1 MKFIVSF
8 AVSCGLALL
17 SALPSRADVVYQNV
31 LLRNVSELVADEDGL
46 QRFRRV
52 PSSVHSVLSE
62 QGKKMN
68 AGNTGVEI
76 RFVLEGD
83 KAIIRLGCEKAESTA
98 TCYVYYGDF
107 IADWPETE
115 KVVLGR
121 DTSLTI
127 RRSTRRDYLRRA
139 YQDCGGRFE
148 PDVVRI
154 VLPHGAIGIRSVEGD
169 VRPPTENEVP
179 RRVYLAYG
187 SSITHGSVATQQP
200 MSYASLVAA
209 QLGADI
215 RNLGFA
221 GSCRLEREMADYIAA
236 QPFDYASLE
245 MGINILNMD
254 PVEFEKRVRYLLDKV
269 SATHPNALI
278 LAIDVYRTLG
288 DEKHLADAENFRKIV
303 ARVVKDLNR
312 ANVMHVSGLE
322 ALPSVSLLSEGFV
335 HPAPEGHRAIADC
348 LVNHFKLLRKE
359 YNNK

>member
-1 MKFIVSF
+1 MKSIVSF
-8 AVSCGLALL
+8 VAFGGLALL
-17 SALPSRADVVYQNV
+17 ATLPSKADVVYQNV
-31 LLRNVSELVADEDGL
+31 LLHNVCELVADEDGL

-52 PSSVHSVLSE
+52 PSSVNSVLSD

-83 KAIIRLGCEKAESTA
+83 KAVVRLGGETAESCA
-98 TCYVYYGDF
+98 TCYVYYGDY

-115 KVVLGR
+115 KIVLGR
-121 DTSLTI
+121 DTAITI
-127 RRSTRRDYLRRA
+127 PPSPRREYLRRA
-139 YQDCGGRFE
+139 YQDCGGRFD
-148 PDVVRI
+148 PDVIRI
-154 VLPHGAIGIRSVEGD
+154 VLPHGALGIRGVEGN

-179 RRVYLAYG
+179 RRIYLAYG

-200 MSYASLVAA
+200 MAYASLVAA
-209 QLGADI
+209 KLGADL

-221 GSCRLEREMADYIAA
+221 GSCRLEREMADYLAA

-245 MGINILNMD
+245 MGINILNME
-254 PVEFEKRVRYLLDKV
+254 PAEFENRVRYLLDKV

-303 ARVVKDLNR
+303 ACVVKELNR
-312 ANVMHVSGLE
+312 PNVMQVSGLE
-322 ALPSVSLLSEGFV
+322 ALPSVNLLSEGFV

-348 LVNHFKLLRKE
+348 LVKHFKTFYKK
-359 YNNK
+359 YINK